1 MVLVV
6 CNMNAPFLQT
16 CRVFFSFGIAT
27 GALLIFLDIRRY
39 WHRAQPGTLWHDQPW
54 TMAAAFVFDLV
65 LISLCIAGIVGTSVV
80 LSWRLDRV
88 EAWWLDAGITCHLQL
103 LVGNY
108 VRT

>member
-1 MVLVV
+1 
-6 CNMNAPFLQT
+6 
-16 CRVFFSFGIAT
+16 
-27 GALLIFLDIRRY
+27 
-39 WHRAQPGTLWHDQPW
+39 
-54 TMAAAFVFDLV
+54 MAAAFVFDLM